1 MKKNNLLTFL
11 FLLIATLIVRA
22 QTYINVDSLNSHNAF
37 KVGEKLLYS
46 VKYQLIKG
54 GQASLTLDLMQN
66 GEDFVYYARAEAY
79 TTGAARAIT
88 KVNDTYES
96 YFDLFTDLPVRATR
110 TIQENHYWYYND
122 VIFDQDSGYVWSLKS
137 GKKQVP
143 TPILDLLSAFYYA
156 RRNLF
161 STDLHDNQII
171 TLNIYMEDHVLPL
184 QIKFK
189 KIKKIRTKFGRIN
202 ALLFVPVLDNLH
214 TNLVRK
220 EDDLQIWFSDD
231 GNYIPVKILYKSK
244 FGRIRVIL
252 IDFQNLNYPFGV
264 HYTHMK
270 VKTKSKSKFKL

>member
-1 MKKNNLLTFL
+1 MIKNSLLTGIIIIFSSFIL
-11 FLLIATLIVRA
+11 QA
-22 QTYINVDSLNSHNAF
+22 QTYINVDSLNDHNAF

-54 GQASLTLDLMQN
+54 GQASLSLDLMQN

-79 TTGAARAIT
+79 TTGAAKMLT
-88 KVNDTYES
+88 NVNDTYES

-137 GKKQVP
+137 GKKSVP

-184 QIKFK
+184 KIKFK

-202 ALLFVPVLDNLH
+202 ALLFVPVIDDLH
-214 TNLVRK
+214 TNLIKK

-231 GNYIPVKILYKSK
+231 GNYIPVKIVYKSK
-244 FGRIRVIL
+244 FGHIRVIL
-252 IDFQNLNYPFGV
+252 IDFKNLNYPFGI
-264 HYTHMK
+264 HYTHVK
-270 VKTKSKSKFKL
+270 VKSKSKSSSKL